1 MVDFKYEKGKI
12 KNYYI
17 KNKWL
22 CIQHRW
28 AIPIVGLGEHHG
40 GRAESHGWQAALW
53 MAAHMN
59 SQQLQPWKTKPVKT
73 SEWNEQV
80 LLRDHPNIK
89 QGVMTCV
96 CSSSARRA
104 KTNRARGSPYLRTN
118 RQIATDRGGL
128 QCQHLASTHTRWGA
142 CQHTSHIHIHTKFQ
156 NKNKRKNRSRKKK
169 KKVKGEGETPSQIFL
184 QSFCTIKDFELWR
197 LVK

>member
-40 GRAESHGWQAALW
+40 GRVESHGWQAALW

-73 SEWNEQV
+73 SEWNEQG

-104 KTNRARGSPYLRTN
+104 KTNRARGSPYLRTD

-128 QCQHLASTHTRWGA
+128 QCQHLASTHTHVGEHA
-142 CQHTSHIHIHTKFQ
+142 SIHRTYIYTQNFKTKTKEKTGQ
-156 NKNKRKNRSRKKK
+156 EKRKRRSR
-169 KKVKGEGETPSQIFL
+169 VKEKPPL
-184 QSFCTIKDFELWR
+184 KYFCSLSAQ
-197 LVK
+197 